1 MKKHT
6 LLKVGL
12 PSLIGII
19 ILVAVSINFE
29 LSFIENENSFLT
41 ENENTS
47 FTKIP
52 KAVIIDQLHN
62 DKPNE
67 NYQKL
72 VTEYLETA
80 GYEVDLY
87 TTDAIT
93 INFYKRLPA
102 MNYEFIVIRSHALG
116 PGVIEDSATLFTG
129 EKYSEDK
136 HLQEQLSGLVGIG
149 IPFRPN
155 FVEQRGGPEAFSD
168 LMYFTIGSQLIDEKM
183 IGSFPGSTIIL
194 GGCDTQ
200 EETLLANSLLRRGA
214 SEIVGWNGLITAHD
228 NDEIILELLE
238 EVLINGVAL
247 DEAVQLI
254 MIDYEDKI
262 RTHAILEYF
271 SSGATKFIG

>member
-1 MKKHT
+1 MKKQT

-12 PSLIGII
+12 PALIGII
-19 ILVAVSINFE
+19 ILAAVSINFE
-29 LSFIENENSFLT
+29 ESFTENASFIASENS
-41 ENENTS
+41 S
-47 FTKIP
+47 ITKNP
-52 KAVIIDQLHN
+52 KAAIIDQLHN

-93 INFYKRLPA
+93 VNFYKRLPA

-183 IGSFPGSTIIL
+183 VGSFPGSTIIL

-200 EETLLANSLLRRGA
+200 EETLLANSLLGRGA
-214 SEIVGWNGLITAHD
+214 SEIVGWNGLITARD
-228 NDEIILELLE
+228 NDTIILDLVE
-238 EVLINGVAL
+238 EVLINGVAM
-247 DEAVQLI
+247 DEAVELV
-254 MIDYEDKI
+254 MKEYEDKI
-262 RTHAILEYF
+262 RTAATLEYY
-271 SSGATKFIG
+271 SSGASELMG

>member
-1 MKKHT
+1 MKKQIV
-6 LLKVGL
+6 LIVGL
-12 PSLIGII
+12 PALIGII
-19 ILVAVSINFE
+19 IFSAVSINFE
-29 LSFIENENSFLT
+29 ESLT
-41 ENENTS
+41 ENENAS

-52 KAVIIDQLHN
+52 KAAIIDQLHN
-62 DKPNE
+62 DMPNE
-67 NYQKL
+67 DYQKRL
-72 VTEYLETA
+72 TEYLETA

-93 INFYKRLPA
+93 VNFYKRLPA

-129 EKYSEDK
+129 EKYTEEK

-149 IPFRPN
+149 IPFRPHH
-155 FVEQRGGPEAFSD
+155 VEQRGGAEFFSD
-168 LMYFTIGSQLIDEKM
+168 FRYFVIGSQLIDEKM

-238 EVLINGVAL
+238 EVLINGVTM

>member
-1 MKKHT
+1 MKKQT
-6 LLKVGL
+6 VLKVGL
-12 PSLIGII
+12 PALVGII
-19 ILVAVSINFE
+19 VLAAVSINFE
-29 LSFIENENSFLT
+29 
-41 ENENTS
+41 TS
-47 FTKIP
+47 FTENASFIASENSSITKNP
-52 KAVIIDQLHN
+52 KAAIIDQLHN
-62 DKPNE
+62 DIPNE
-67 NYQKL
+67 NYQKML
-72 VTEYLETA
+72 TEYLETA

-93 INFYKRLPA
+93 VNFYKRLPA

-149 IPFRPN
+149 IPFRPSH
-155 FVEQRGGPEAFSD
+155 VEQMGGSEFFLDQS
-168 LMYFTIGSQLIDEKM
+168 YFVLGSQLIDEKM

-200 EETLLANSLLRRGA
+200 EESFLANSLLGRGA
-214 SEIVGWNGLITAHD
+214 SEIVGWNGLITADD

-238 EVLINGVAL
+238 EVLVNDVAM
-247 DEAVQLI
+247 DEAVELV

-262 RTHAILEYF
+262 STDATLEYY
-271 SSGATKFIG
+271 SSGATELMG

>member
-1 MKKHT
+1 MKKQT

-12 PSLIGII
+12 PALIGII
-19 ILVAVSINFE
+19 ILAAVSINFE
-29 LSFIENENSFLT
+29 ESFT
-41 ENENTS
+41 ENENAG
-47 FTKIP
+47 FTEIP
-52 KAVIIDQLHN
+52 KAAIIDQLHN

-93 INFYKRLPA
+93 VNFYKRLPA

-136 HLQEQLSGLVGIG
+136 HLQEQLSGLLGIG
-149 IPFRPN
+149 IPFRPSH
-155 FVEQRGGPEAFSD
+155 VEQRGGSEFFSD
-168 LMYFTIGSQLIDEKM
+168 QKYFVLGSQLIDEKM

-200 EETLLANSLLRRGA
+200 EESFLANSLLGRGA
-214 SEIVGWNGLITAHD
+214 SEIVGWNGLITARD
-228 NDEIILELLE
+228 NDVIILELLE
-238 EVLINGVAL
+238 EVLVNDVAM
-247 DEAVQLI
+247 DEAILLV
-254 MIDYEDKI
+254 MKNHEGTI
-262 RTHAILEYF
+262 RTPATLEYY
-271 SSGATKFIG
+271 SSGATELMG